1 MRFWLTSKDNSS
13 SCAILYCLVKML
25 SFNHPLRIREIR
37 KGWWWKN
44 REGFKTKRI
53 HVLLARNSISS
64 WVTILRTLQMS
75 VRTGHGIKYWYKDF
89 SWLLKHL
96 NILIKII
103 GMSIRS
109 IIELHSNPDF
119 LVDTSIILCHQ
130 KFSWFQTKGT
140 KFNAIIPTFKI

>member
-1 MRFWLTSKDNSS
+1 MCHFVLPGKNAVLQPPLENQGDWERVVMKKQRGVQDQKDTCIASKK
-13 SCAILYCLVKML
+13 L
-25 SFNHPLRIREIR
+25 
-37 KGWWWKN
+37 
-44 REGFKTKRI
+44 
-53 HVLLARNSISS
+53 ISS

-130 KFSWFQTKGT
+130 KFSWFQTKDT
-140 KFNAIIPTFKI
+140 KFHAIIPTFKIQ